1 MPPADADLEPDQFAY
16 AILRVVPRVE
26 RGEQLNA
33 GVVLFCRRRR
43 FLAARVDLDERRLAA
58 LAPDLEPR
66 TVRAHLD
73 ALARI
78 AAGDPAGGAVAA
90 LDPSERF
97 GWLVA
102 PSSTIIQPS
111 PVHTGLCDDPQTML
125 DRLFDELVAPV
136 V

>member
-16 AILRVVPRVE
+16 SILRVVPRVE

-33 GVVLFCRRRR
+33 GVVLFCRRRG
-43 FLAARVDLDERRLAA
+43 FLAARVELDELRLAA
-58 LAPDLEPR
+58 LAPDVDPER
-66 TVRAHLD
+66 VRAHLD

-90 LDPSERF
+90 LEPSERF

-102 PSSTIIQPS
+102 PSSTIVQPS
-111 PVHTGLCDDPQTML
+111 PVHTGLCDDPGVML
-125 DRLFDELVAPV
+125 DRLFSELVGPV
-136 V
+136 A

>member
-33 GVVLFCRRRR
+33 GVVLFCRRRG
-43 FLAARVDLDERRLAA
+43 FLAARVELDELRLAA
-58 LAPDLEPR
+58 LAPDVDPER
-66 TVRAHLD
+66 VRAHLD

-90 LDPSERF
+90 LEPSERF

-102 PSSTIIQPS
+102 PSSTIVQPS
-111 PVHTGLCDDPQTML
+111 PVHTGLCDDPGVML
-125 DRLFDELVAPV
+125 DRLFSELVGPV
-136 V
+136 A

>member
-58 LAPDLEPR
+58 LAPDLDPR

-73 ALARI
+73 ARARI

-90 LDPSERF
+90 LEPSERF

-136 V
+136 A